1 MKSCEPK
8 KIGTKQ
14 ERKERENLRE
24 KKTWT
29 KQGRKEEGN
38 WRERNQGQNK
48 DGKKGEMEDDKKI
61 N

>member
-1 MKSCEPK
+1 
-8 KIGTKQ
+8 
-14 ERKERENLRE
+14 LRE